1 MIFSRTKVD
10 TGLNL
15 GESAGGGMEARMKVL
30 RVKAVFCDWSVTFM
44 CVSYEMG
51 RWVDANE
58 FKEDDFIQVSSWER
72 CH

>member
-1 MIFSRTKVD
+1 
-10 TGLNL
+10 
-15 GESAGGGMEARMKVL
+15 MEARMKVL